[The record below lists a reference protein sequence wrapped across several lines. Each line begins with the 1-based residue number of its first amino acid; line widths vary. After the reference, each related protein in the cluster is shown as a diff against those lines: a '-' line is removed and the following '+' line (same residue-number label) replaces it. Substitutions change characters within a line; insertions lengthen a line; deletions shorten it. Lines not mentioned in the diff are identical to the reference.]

1 MSETNNPMGFWGD
14 ILFRLCVFI
23 PFVIPVSLGWRLLVF
38 LKDGYNPK
46 ITIDTFFPQ
55 SSNEFSWK
63 GVEMI
68 YDFFANTPIE
78 FITVFVWCGLVAFTL
93 WWVGE

>member
-1 MSETNNPMGFWGD
+1 MDRTGNDGSFLFPLT
-14 ILFRLCVFI
+14 ILL
-23 PFVIPVSLGWRLLVF
+23 PFLIPVSLIYRFIFF
-38 LKDGYNPK
+38 LINGYNPE
-46 ITIDTFFPQ
+46 ITINTFFPQ